1 MRAIFE
7 VDHQGLADAVIVD
20 DFVTIDVAL
29 LLQDFG
35 DAALDVAVW
44 RAHAVV
50 IRLVAVADPR
60 KQISY
65 RVSHCHLFVFFLAL
79 VSLPRPVAIGYQLL
93 LVTPGSSPR

>member
-65 RVSHCHLFVFFLAL
+65 RVSHCHVFFFFLAL
-79 VSLPRPVAIGYQLL
+79 VSLLRPVAIGYQLL